1 MAGYN
6 MLEALSCEVRV
17 DPKDVKDSDIIGSI
31 IQDMEKVLVK
41 PGWTSLRQVSF
52 KVSCIVTE
60 ESDYTRMFSE
70 LLQYLPDKYLS
81 HPLKLSRSLLLSIIQ
96 LPYYHVTLLLNI
108 HFLCLSICPFR
119 LFYF

>member
-41 PGWTSLRQVSF
+41 TWVVFVETG
-52 KVSCIVTE
+52 
-60 ESDYTRMFSE
+60 
-70 LLQYLPDKYLS
+70 
-81 HPLKLSRSLLLSIIQ
+81 
-96 LPYYHVTLLLNI
+96 
-108 HFLCLSICPFR
+108 FL
-119 LFYF
+119 